1 MNYQF
6 HPLFSEVIVFTPKV
20 YSDERGY
27 FFESYNQTISSILK
41 VQFLQENHSK
51 SKKYVFRGFHYQW
64 QPFMGKLLR
73 VVNGNGLG
81 VILDIRKSS
90 PTYKQTV
97 VIPLNDT
104 TNQILWTPPGFAQ
117 GFLSLE
123 DNTHLCYKCT
133 SIRNEQFE
141 GAIYP
146 LSLDLDLGINKE
158 LIILSEKDK
167 NAMMFE
173 EYNKNP
179 KFK

>member
-1 MNYQF
+1 
-6 HPLFSEVIVFTPKV
+6 
-20 YSDERGY
+20 
-27 FFESYNQTISSILK
+27 
-41 VQFLQENHSK
+41 
-51 SKKYVFRGFHYQW
+51 
-64 QPFMGKLLR
+64 MGKLLR
-73 VVNGNGLG
+73 VVNGRGLG

-146 LSLDLDLGINKE
+146 LSLDLDLGIDKE

-167 NAMMFE
+167 NAIMFE